1 MRQTPCDI
9 QRSAGKIQSGNS
21 RAAPYQA
28 QCIPA
33 NMALQ
38 MQNALSADVAEFSR
52 FDRMQG
58 VLARPKP
65 VEHVITGGIARMNSC
80 ALIPVP
86 AIYFGVVGHAN
97 SLICKCDICQ
107 SPR

>member
-1 MRQTPCDI
+1 
-9 QRSAGKIQSGNS
+9 
-21 RAAPYQA
+21 
-28 QCIPA
+28 
-33 NMALQ
+33 MALQ
-38 MQNALSADVAEFSR
+38 MQNAFSADVAEFSR

-97 SLICKCDICQ
+97 SLICKCDICK
-107 SPR
+107 SRASRSSRPRPHQMWPGAGDNALPELAVISLRQFG